1 MFRKLMA
8 TSPVWMPVPIRLAM
22 GAIFVAHGTQKV
34 LGSFSGPGLNKWI
47 SFPAPFPFMRPAWL
61 WMGAAAFAELIGGI
75 LVFFGISHATG
86 SVLTFLRNVER
97 CDRSTLAKVFYACRH
112 GVCNGLVGDVF
123 SPADLWWGNGFHRSG
138 PVQRPQEVAVSNGN
152 GTRRIG

>member
-1 MFRKLMA
+1 MFRRITA
-8 TSPVWMPVPIRLAM
+8 TSASWAPLPLRLSM
-22 GAIFVAHGTQKV
+22 GIAFIGHGAQKV
-34 LGSFSGPGLNKWI
+34 LCSFSGPGFSKFI

-97 CDRSTLAKVFYACRH
+97 CDRSTLAKVFSACRH
-112 GVCNGLVGDVF
+112 GVCNGLVGVFF
-123 SPADLWWGNGFHRSG
+123 SPADLG
-138 PVQRPQEVAVSNGN
+138 
-152 GTRRIG
+152 